1 MTNKKTKKVRKYPR
15 SKKTLFIHLTGL
27 TLFLSVLVSGF
38 FIFSSARPANS
49 ACSKPVPTTAAAWEK
64 LLRDPIN
71 GKWYHGD
78 GGFSLKLPNGK
89 IMWVFGDT
97 FIATSGATKSNLLI
111 NNTALLTEK
120 GCITA
125 ITGPVVNGKETS
137 WLKPNSTTD
146 IPNLEDYYWPSTP
159 FMDGSTLRMFLLHMY
174 NDNNGFHVIG
184 TDLATFS
191 LSTGQPRLTSIVKT
205 VGSASYDA
213 TPWWGAAVISTGG
226 YNYIFGALDKHEYL
240 VFGKYYYLARVPVGQ
255 TTNQSAWRYWNG
267 SSWGTNAAAAQ
278 PVIKGE
284 TGLGTNASLYKKSN
298 GEFVIIYK
306 KYDAFGKDIYALKSR
321 SLTGPWTDTSALLS
335 PIPMPS
341 PSISE
346 RDDTY
351 LGVGHPW
358 LPLSTGKLLVSWS
371 LNFTGWEAFG
381 DHRYGI
387 YFAEV
392 PQP

>member
-1 MTNKKTKKVRKYPR
+1 MALKRGK
-15 SKKTLFIHLTGL
+15 SKKKIGSTKHLLFHITGGGL
-27 TLFLSVLVSGF
+27 LISLILGFF
-38 FIFSSARPANS
+38 FIFSSARPASS
-49 ACSKPVPTTAAAWEK
+49 ACSKPAPTTAVAWEN
-64 LLRDPIN
+64 LLRGPIN
-71 GKWYHGD
+71 GKWYHADFGQ
-78 GGFSLKLPNGK
+78 SVKLPNGK

-97 FIATSGATKSNLLI
+97 FIATAGATKSNLLV
-111 NNTALLTEK
+111 NNTALITEK

-125 ITGPVVNGKETS
+125 ITGPMVNGKETA
-137 WLKPNSTTD
+137 WIKPTGTND
-146 IPNLEDYYWPSTP
+146 LPNLQDYYWPSTP

-184 TDLATFS
+184 TDLASFS
-191 LSTGQPRLTSIVKT
+191 LLTGQPRLSSVVKT

-213 TPWWGAAVISTGG
+213 TPWWGAAAISNGG
-226 YNYIFGALDKHEYL
+226 YNYIFGALDKREYL

-255 TTNQSAWRYWNG
+255 TANQGMWRYWNG
-267 SSWGTNAAAAQ
+267 SAWVTDPAAAQ

-284 TGLGTNASLYKKSN
+284 VGLGTNVSLYKKSN

-306 KYDAFGKDIYALKSR
+306 KGDVFGKDLYALKSR
-321 SLTGPWTDTSALLS
+321 SLTGPWTDATPSLLA
-335 PIPMPS
+335 PIPQPS

-351 LGVGHPW
+351 LGLGHPW
-358 LPLSTGKLLVSWS
+358 IPLSSGKLLVNWS
-371 LNFTGWEAFG
+371 LNFTGWDAFG